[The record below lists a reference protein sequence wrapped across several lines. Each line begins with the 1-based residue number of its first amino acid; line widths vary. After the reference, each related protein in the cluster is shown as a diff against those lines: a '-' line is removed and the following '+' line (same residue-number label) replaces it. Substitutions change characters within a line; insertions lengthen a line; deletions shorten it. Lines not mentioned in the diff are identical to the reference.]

1 MVGSTASAHVEG
13 INTEAQITE
22 ATEDTIDGY
31 PD

>member
-1 MVGSTASAHVEG
+1 MVGSTASAHMEG
-13 INTEAQITE
+13 INAEAQTTE

>member
-1 MVGSTASAHVEG
+1 MVGSTASAHMEG
-13 INTEAQITE
+13 INAEAQTE